1 MFATITKSS
10 ALSSKVMTAVRSAI
24 EAETLISS
32 PCTMIAPRFSS
43 ALLHTQPVYQDGENE
58 DTAPINALGARLG
71 LSLDTNVLKQALTHK
86 SVEGSNNNATL
97 EYIGK
102 RVTGLFATEYIHSR
116 FPQLHPGAFNTTM
129 RAYIGNKSFSKIAT
143 EVGMQHT
150 VDWKAPEDDSVKL
163 GHARVLA
170 DCMNALVGAIYQ
182 EQGQDA
188 AKKFVHDF
196 VLSRDFDVR
205 PGIKVQEPKRHLS
218 ILMKQLN
225 KQPAVSRLLSE
236 TGRHS
241 SAPVFVVG
249 VFSGENK
256 LGEGFGSSL
265 KMAEFR
271 ACQDALT
278 SYYGQEYKD
287 FTLPS
292 DAENVDKYVAN
303 PLGNTQAIV

>member
-1 MFATITKSS
+1 MLATITKSS
-10 ALSSKVMTAVRSAI
+10 ALSSKVMTAVKS
-24 EAETLISS
+24 
-32 PCTMIAPRFSS
+32 APRFSS
-43 ALLHTQPVYQDGENE
+43 ALLHTQPVYQAGENE

-86 SVEGSNNNATL
+86 SVQGSNNNATL

-116 FPQLHPGAFNTTM
+116 FPQLHPGAFNTTL

-188 AKKFVHDF
+188 AKKFIHDF

>member
-10 ALSSKVMTAVRSAI
+10 ALSNKVMMTAVKS
-24 EAETLISS
+24 
-32 PCTMIAPRFSS
+32 APRFSS
-43 ALLHTQPVYQDGENE
+43 ALLHTQPVYQEGEDQ

-86 SVEGSNNNATL
+86 SVEGNNNNATL

-116 FPQLHPGAFNTTM
+116 FPQLHPGAFNTTL
-129 RAYIGNKSFSKIAT
+129 RAYIGNKSFTKIAT

-150 VDWKAPEDDSVKL
+150 VDWKAPEDDSAKL

-170 DCMNALVGAIYQ
+170 DCMNALVGAVYQ

-188 AKKFVHDF
+188 AKKFIHDF

-218 ILMKQLN
+218 ILMKHLN

>member
-1 MFATITKSS
+1 MFAAITKSS
-10 ALSSKVMTAVRSAI
+10 AISNKVMTAVKS
-24 EAETLISS
+24 
-32 PCTMIAPRFSS
+32 APRFSS
-43 ALLHTQPVYQDGENE
+43 ALLHTQSIYQEGENE

-116 FPQLHPGAFNTTM
+116 FPQLHPGAFNTTL

-143 EVGMQHT
+143 EVGLQHT

-163 GHARVLA
+163 GQSTVLA

-188 AKKFVHDF
+188 AKKFIHDF

-205 PGIKVQEPKRHLS
+205 PTIKVQEPKRHLS

-241 SAPVFVVG
+241 SAPVFIVG

-271 ACQDALT
+271 V
-278 SYYGQEYKD
+278 S
-287 FTLPS
+287 
-292 DAENVDKYVAN
+292 
-303 PLGNTQAIV
+303 

>member
-1 MFATITKSS
+1 M
-10 ALSSKVMTAVRSAI
+10 
-24 EAETLISS
+24 
-32 PCTMIAPRFSS
+32 
-43 ALLHTQPVYQDGENE
+43 
-58 DTAPINALGARLG
+58 
-71 LSLDTNVLKQALTHK
+71 
-86 SVEGSNNNATL
+86 EGSNNNAIL

-116 FPQLHPGAFNTTM
+116 FPQLHPGAFNTTL

-150 VDWKAPEDDSVKL
+150 VDWKAPENDSVKL
-163 GHARVLA
+163 GHSRVLA
-170 DCMNALVGAIYQ
+170 DCMNALIGAIYQ

-188 AKKFVHDF
+188 AKKFIHDF

-271 ACQDALT
+271 VSAMERMMKHL
-278 SYYGQEYKD
+278 
-287 FTLPS
+287 
-292 DAENVDKYVAN
+292 
-303 PLGNTQAIV
+303 I

>member
-10 ALSSKVMTAVRSAI
+10 ALSNKVMTAVRS
-24 EAETLISS
+24 
-32 PCTMIAPRFSS
+32 APRFSS
-43 ALLHTQPVYQDGENE
+43 ALLHTQPVYQNGENE

-86 SVEGSNNNATL
+86 SVEGSNNNAIL

-116 FPQLHPGAFNTTM
+116 FPQLHPGAFNTTL

-150 VDWKAPEDDSVKL
+150 VDWKAPENDSVKL
-163 GHARVLA
+163 GHSRVLA
-170 DCMNALVGAIYQ
+170 DCMNALIGAIYQ

-188 AKKFVHDF
+188 AKKFIHDF

-278 SYYGQEYKD
+278 SYYGKEYKD

>member
-1 MFATITKSS
+1 M
-10 ALSSKVMTAVRSAI
+10 
-24 EAETLISS
+24 
-32 PCTMIAPRFSS
+32 
-43 ALLHTQPVYQDGENE
+43 
-58 DTAPINALGARLG
+58 
-71 LSLDTNVLKQALTHK
+71 
-86 SVEGSNNNATL
+86 EGSNNNAAL

-116 FPQLHPGAFNTTM
+116 FPQLHPGAFNTTL

-188 AKKFVHDF
+188 AKKFIHDF

-271 ACQDALT
+271 VSATESNDEAFNWLFLQACQDALT

>member
-10 ALSSKVMTAVRSAI
+10 ALSSKVMTAVRS
-24 EAETLISS
+24 
-32 PCTMIAPRFSS
+32 APRFSS

-116 FPQLHPGAFNTTM
+116 FPQLHPGAFNTTL

-182 EQGQDA
+182 EQGQEA
-188 AKKFVHDF
+188 AKKFIHDF

>member
-1 MFATITKSS
+1 MFAAITKSS
-10 ALSSKVMTAVRSAI
+10 AISNKVMTAVKS
-24 EAETLISS
+24 
-32 PCTMIAPRFSS
+32 APRFSS
-43 ALLHTQPVYQDGENE
+43 ALLHTQSIYQEGENE

-102 RVTGLFATEYIHSR
+102 RVIGLFATEYIHSR
-116 FPQLHPGAFNTTM
+116 FPQLHPGAFNTTL

-143 EVGMQHT
+143 EVGLQHT

-163 GHARVLA
+163 GQSTVLA

-188 AKKFVHDF
+188 AKKFIHDF

-205 PGIKVQEPKRHLS
+205 PTIKVQEPKRHLS

-241 SAPVFVVG
+241 SAPVFIVG